1 MTAAPSSPPAATWY
15 FDVISPF
22 AYLALREI
30 EDLAKSV
37 AIIWRPILF
46 AGLLQHWKHLGPA
59 EIPPKR
65 IHTYRLCVFEAQ
77 RRGIPFRFPPA
88 HPFNPLK
95 PLRLLT
101 ALEADPRAV
110 RAVMDCIWR
119 EGLDLGTEA
128 GWGATCT
135 KLGLDAAAAAALIDA
150 PEAKSRLR
158 ASTEEA
164 IAAGLFGVPTLRID
178 DELFWG
184 LDALPMAQA
193 YLDDRT
199 LFQSGELR
207 RVGTIEASSSRVPLA
222 GSQR

>member
-1 MTAAPSSPPAATWY
+1 MARKRRASALPRCGRVDQMTPAPTSPPATTWY

-30 EDLAKSV
+30 EDLTKSV
-37 AIIWRPILF
+37 TIAYRPILF

-101 ALEADPRAV
+101 ALDGDPRAV
-110 RAVMDCIWR
+110 RTVMDCIWR
-119 EGLDLGTEA
+119 EGSTSARRLGGARPVQSSDLMLPQRRRLSMHPKRRRGSGPTPRERSPPGCSA
-128 GWGATCT
+128 SRHCVSATN
-135 KLGLDAAAAAALIDA
+135 
-150 PEAKSRLR
+150 
-158 ASTEEA
+158 
-164 IAAGLFGVPTLRID
+164 F
-178 DELFWG
+178 
-184 LDALPMAQA
+184 
-193 YLDDRT
+193 
-199 LFQSGELR
+199 SGDWTR
-207 RVGTIEASSSRVPLA
+207 CQWR
-222 GSQR
+222 